1 MNHSFNIDIASKYG
15 VIPAVLLENLAFW
28 ILKNKANEK
37 NFYDGDFWTYNSI
50 KAFSKLFPYLS
61 EKQIRLG
68 LKKLIEAKLIKTGQY
83 NKNSYDR
90 TMWYALEINSKSIYL
105 KEKNDL
111 PKKETPFAQK
121 GKPIPYINTYIN
133 TDKEINKEK
142 PQSLKLKHKKEMEIM
157 YKRLKRIINKD
168 ISELEDFEIDD
179 LNYFFINFQTLRGIL
194 NSLKDKYDK
203 IKCDCTGGN
212 FNITCFYFKNN
223 DYEAVPPFINYNLKV
238 TIAHQSL
245 QVKKDVIQ
253 LLLN

>member
-1 MNHSFNIDIASKYG
+1 MKKMPTGYG
-15 VIPAVLLENLAFW
+15 MVQTEVMK
-28 ILKNKANEK
+28 LK
-37 NFYDGDFWTYNSI
+37 G
-50 KAFSKLFPYLS
+50 LS
-61 EKQIRLG
+61 
-68 LKKLIEAKLIKTGQY
+68 IEAKAIYCLLASYTGSKEY
-83 NKNSYDR
+83 CFPKIE
-90 TMWYALEINSKSIYL
+90 TMCEDLGVSEQRFYKHIRQL
-105 KEKNDL
+105 KEKNLIKITKLYGDMRNNN
-111 PKKETPFAQK
+111 KYEIGYIDTPQNICLQHPQNE
-121 GKPIPYINTYIN
+121 GVGIPQNEGVGIPQNEGVINSISIN
-133 TDKEINKEK
+133 NNRGIEEK
-142 PQSLKLKHKKEMEIM
+142 PRSLKLKHKKEMEIM

>member
-142 PQSLKLKHKKEMEIM
+142 PQSLKLKHKKEMEAGCKEWLDYYNHRCGSV
-157 YKRLKRIINKD
+157 YKSIKPLLSNFSYWKEIYSMDELKII
-168 ISELEDFEIDD
+168 IHLAQDD
-179 LNYFFINFQTLRGIL
+179 EW
-194 NSLKDKYDK
+194 
-203 IKCDCTGGN
+203 
-212 FNITCFYFKNN
+212 FKNKMT
-223 DYEAVPPFINYNLKV
+223 PM
-238 TIAHQSL
+238 
-245 QVKKDVIQ
+245 
-253 LLLN
+253 LLLRTKNKNGDCDYIGELLEKYKGRYDL